1 MQDAFVPEFTAGTN
15 VGTKDL
21 AYSRYQTSD
30 YFYDNSE
37 VEIDQSGEEFNC
49 KIDEFYSTTLS
60 QG

>member
-1 MQDAFVPEFTAGTN
+1 MQDAFVSEATTDAN
-15 VGTKDL
+15 AGTKDF
-21 AYSRYQTSD
+21 AYSRSPTSD